1 MAHKHAEKMKQ
12 YAEDAAKHDRPW
24 TQWECRDSG
33 EELWSEMVDHPWWQ
47 LYTEYRRKPETVKII
62 VNGREWVLP
71 KWITE
76 PPDEGKFI
84 AVFDPKRESG
94 YFVSKWC
101 GDKYEDIMIKAYH
114 ESTENVLEWVKFW
127 REAIVGQP

>member
-84 AVFDPKRESG
+84 AGKVLLRYLIRKEKVDILFLSG
-94 YFVSKWC
+94 AATSMR
-101 GDKYEDIMIKAYH
+101 I
-114 ESTENVLEWVKFW
+114 L
-127 REAIVGQP
+127 